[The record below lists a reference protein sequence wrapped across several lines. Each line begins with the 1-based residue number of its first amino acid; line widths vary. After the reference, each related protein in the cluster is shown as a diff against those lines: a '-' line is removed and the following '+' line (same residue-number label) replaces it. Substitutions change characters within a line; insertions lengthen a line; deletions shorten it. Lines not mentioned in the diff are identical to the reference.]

1 MRIAII
7 KLRSPRRRGFTLIEL
22 LVVIAIIAIL
32 AGLLLPAL
40 ARAREKARRITCVNN
55 LKQSS
60 LAMHLFVMDNGKYP
74 WRLPI
79 AEGGSRT
86 RTRVW
91 RHFAAMQ
98 SDEVTPNIFVCPS
111 DRRLPATAFSAMS
124 DTNISYFL
132 GVDNKE
138 DRPGAVLA
146 GDWNLDGGLANQ
158 DCPVAGI
165 NNVVVTFS
173 YAQIP
178 KANWSLAVHRQSGN
192 VAIGDGSAHQ
202 ASSALVRELLLNS
215 DDDPGAQNFNNHLL
229 KPR

>member
-1 MRIAII
+1 MRVSII
-7 KLRSPRRRGFTLIEL
+7 ESRKLRRPGFTLIEL
-22 LVVIAIIAIL
+22 LVVMVIISIL

-40 ARAREKARRITCVNN
+40 ARAREKARRITCLNN

-60 LAMHLFVMDNGKYP
+60 LAMHLFVMDAGKYP

-91 RHFAAMQ
+91 RHFAAME

-111 DRRLPATAFSAMS
+111 DRRLPAGAFSAMR
-124 DTNISYFL
+124 DTNISYFI

-138 DRPGAVLA
+138 DRPGAVLM
-146 GDWNLDGGLANQ
+146 GDWNLDGGRPNQ

-178 KANWSLAVHRQSGN
+178 NAHWSLAVHRQSGN
-192 VAIGDGSAHQ
+192 VAIGDGSAHL
-202 ASSALVRELLLNS
+202 ASSELVRELLLNS